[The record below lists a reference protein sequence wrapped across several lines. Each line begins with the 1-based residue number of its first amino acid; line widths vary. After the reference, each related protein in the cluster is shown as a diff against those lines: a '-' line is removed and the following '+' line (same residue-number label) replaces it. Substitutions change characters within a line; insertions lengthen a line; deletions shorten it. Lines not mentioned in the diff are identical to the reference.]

1 MNRLIAL
8 DIETYDP
15 NLHELGD
22 GSIRKDGRILC
33 CGAHG
38 DGISKVFDFDNPNDI
53 QELRDILKDP
63 GIDKIYHNGIG
74 YDLPWLYCGYDM
86 VIKGVQHDTMTRAA
100 LIDEYQSL
108 GLDDCCR
115 KLGLRG
121 KNKDETIEAWYEKWQ
136 AQMKLV
142 AKSFKKY
149 GISDNNEVIVAKE
162 NNDFETWKLSPAEVE
177 ALITQSYKKDV
188 WANALV
194 IWADPVGREMM
205 KKYNLQDCVATFN
218 LFKAQE
224 KLIEPLHNVYEME
237 CKLVPILLDMK
248 KRGIRVDEKRMA
260 ELAAKVQEKA
270 DEQER
275 KLIDMYGVTG
285 EMIASGKKLGAR
297 LNEMGIH
304 SPIKTATGAESW
316 AEGALVRIHHPVIP
330 MIQEYKNYDSIL
342 NKYLRGSLSRTVIN
356 GRIHCTFLPMLRD
369 KESGMGGGG
378 TVTGRFSCL
387 ATGTMI
393 FTTEEG
399 YIPIETVQ
407 SGMHTIT
414 HTGKI
419 AKIKQL
425 LCNGIRPVYL
435 YDNIIC
441 TKDHK
446 IWDGNQ
452 FKEAQYVNFKSI
464 PQERGTLQDDLR
476 RLLIR
481 EQAKHR
487 GFGSQVQDYCTQY
500 TRSLENVSDSR
511 ATTFTAWFKSEQ
523 SNEYRIKCYAWQM
536 WRAASQLQG
545 CHIRWPRQS
554 DDKAQWPLYTVL
566 QESYGRCDWDRPGR
580 SSISSRST
588 SCRWEQTEQ
597 RLGQSDTM
605 HKQSSWQNAQ
615 EASGETEGLSMGNV
629 LVWDLEIDHEDHSFL
644 ANGYFVHNCKAP
656 NLQQIPARN
665 KGHGQDFSQDMRSLF
680 LPEEGKMIAA
690 LDYSQIEAVLL
701 GHYAQGQQ
709 AVWFR
714 EQLKAGADLH
724 NIVMGMT
731 GITYRPVVKTFN
743 YGCIYGMGWKTAME
757 KNYTLFEK
765 LAAEEGLDIETFTK
779 DIYYNYHKKFPVI
792 KDTMEWCQNIAK
804 AQGYIDTMGGR
815 RQHKPKPAYDPA
827 TGKINDFIYKM
838 LNKLIQGTAADI
850 LKTALI
856 NAYEAGIYD
865 VLDLHL
871 LVHDEQVVSVPFTK
885 EGCEATVELQQTMA
899 NVYKD
904 QLLVPIKAEC
914 ELGPNWGYWSSRIY
928 KDMQNGIFNPA
939 EFNADYRETH

>member
-63 GIDKIYHNGIG
+63 SIDKIYHNGIG

-136 AQMKLV
+136 TQMKLA

-149 GISDNNEVIVAKE
+149 GISDNNEVIIAKE
-162 NNDFETWKLSPAEVE
+162 NNDFETWKLSPTEVE

-205 KKYNLQDCVATFN
+205 KKYNLQDCIATFN

-285 EMIASGKKLGAR
+285 EMISSGKKLGAR
-297 LNEMGIH
+297 LNEIGIH

-316 AEGALVRIHHPVIP
+316 AEGALERIHHPVIP
-330 MIQEYKNYDSIL
+330 MIQEYKNYSSIL

-378 TVTGRFSCL
+378 TVTGRFS
-387 ATGTMI
+387 
-393 FTTEEG
+393 
-399 YIPIETVQ
+399 
-407 SGMHTIT
+407 
-414 HTGKI
+414 
-419 AKIKQL
+419 
-425 LCNGIRPVYL
+425 
-435 YDNIIC
+435 
-441 TKDHK
+441 
-446 IWDGNQ
+446 
-452 FKEAQYVNFKSI
+452 
-464 PQERGTLQDDLR
+464 
-476 RLLIR
+476 
-481 EQAKHR
+481 
-487 GFGSQVQDYCTQY
+487 
-500 TRSLENVSDSR
+500 
-511 ATTFTAWFKSEQ
+511 
-523 SNEYRIKCYAWQM
+523 
-536 WRAASQLQG
+536 
-545 CHIRWPRQS
+545 
-554 DDKAQWPLYTVL
+554 
-566 QESYGRCDWDRPGR
+566 
-580 SSISSRST
+580 
-588 SCRWEQTEQ
+588 
-597 RLGQSDTM
+597 
-605 HKQSSWQNAQ
+605 
-615 EASGETEGLSMGNV
+615 
-629 LVWDLEIDHEDHSFL
+629 
-644 ANGYFVHNCKAP
+644 CKAP

-709 AVWFR
+709 AAWFR

-724 NIVMGMT
+724 NIAMGMT

-779 DIYYNYHKKFPVI
+779 NVYYNYHKKFPVI

-856 NAYEAGIYD
+856 NAYEAGIYN

-871 LVHDEQVVSVPFTK
+871 LVHDEQVVSTPFTK
-885 EGCEATVELQQTMA
+885 EGCEATVELQQIMA
-899 NVYKD
+899 SVYKD

-928 KDMQNGIFNPA
+928 KDMQNGIFNQA

>member
-38 DGISKVFDFDNPNDI
+38 DGISKVFDFDNPNDV

-63 GIDKIYHNGIG
+63 NIDKIYHNGIG

-108 GLDDCCR
+108 GLDDCCK

-136 AQMKLV
+136 AQMKLA

-149 GISDNNEVIVAKE
+149 GISDNNEVIIAKE
-162 NNDFETWKLSPAEVE
+162 NNDFETWKLSPTEVE
-177 ALITQSYKKDV
+177 ALVTDSYKKDV

-194 IWADPVGREMM
+194 VWADPVGRKMM
-205 KKYNLQDCVATFN
+205 KKYNHQDCIATFN

-224 KLIEPLHNVYEME
+224 KLIEPLRNVYEME

-285 EMIASGKKLGAR
+285 EMISSGKKLGAR

-304 SPIKTATGAESW
+304 SPIRTATGAESW

-378 TVTGRFSCL
+378 TVTGRFSC
-387 ATGTMI
+387 
-393 FTTEEG
+393 
-399 YIPIETVQ
+399 
-407 SGMHTIT
+407 
-414 HTGKI
+414 
-419 AKIKQL
+419 
-425 LCNGIRPVYL
+425 
-435 YDNIIC
+435 
-441 TKDHK
+441 
-446 IWDGNQ
+446 
-452 FKEAQYVNFKSI
+452 
-464 PQERGTLQDDLR
+464 
-476 RLLIR
+476 
-481 EQAKHR
+481 
-487 GFGSQVQDYCTQY
+487 
-500 TRSLENVSDSR
+500 
-511 ATTFTAWFKSEQ
+511 
-523 SNEYRIKCYAWQM
+523 
-536 WRAASQLQG
+536 
-545 CHIRWPRQS
+545 
-554 DDKAQWPLYTVL
+554 
-566 QESYGRCDWDRPGR
+566 
-580 SSISSRST
+580 
-588 SCRWEQTEQ
+588 
-597 RLGQSDTM
+597 
-605 HKQSSWQNAQ
+605 
-615 EASGETEGLSMGNV
+615 
-629 LVWDLEIDHEDHSFL
+629 
-644 ANGYFVHNCKAP
+644 KAP

-709 AVWFR
+709 ATWFR

-871 LVHDEQVVSVPFTK
+871 LVHDEQVVSTPFTK

-899 NVYKD
+899 NVYKE

-928 KDMQNGIFNPA
+928 KDMQNGIFNQA

>member
-63 GIDKIYHNGIG
+63 SIDKIYHNGIG

-136 AQMKLV
+136 AQMKLA
-142 AKSFKKY
+142 AKGFKKY
-149 GISDNNEVIVAKE
+149 GISDNNEVIIAKE

-177 ALITQSYKKDV
+177 ALIAQSYKKDV

-205 KKYNLQDCVATFN
+205 KKYNLQDCIATFN

-285 EMIASGKKLGAR
+285 EMISSGKKLGAR

-304 SPIKTATGAESW
+304 SPIRTATGTESW

-342 NKYLRGSLSRTVIN
+342 NKYLRGSLSRTIIN

-369 KESGMGGGG
+369 KESGIGGGG
-378 TVTGRFSCL
+378 TVTGRFS
-387 ATGTMI
+387 
-393 FTTEEG
+393 
-399 YIPIETVQ
+399 
-407 SGMHTIT
+407 
-414 HTGKI
+414 
-419 AKIKQL
+419 
-425 LCNGIRPVYL
+425 
-435 YDNIIC
+435 
-441 TKDHK
+441 
-446 IWDGNQ
+446 
-452 FKEAQYVNFKSI
+452 
-464 PQERGTLQDDLR
+464 
-476 RLLIR
+476 
-481 EQAKHR
+481 
-487 GFGSQVQDYCTQY
+487 
-500 TRSLENVSDSR
+500 
-511 ATTFTAWFKSEQ
+511 
-523 SNEYRIKCYAWQM
+523 
-536 WRAASQLQG
+536 
-545 CHIRWPRQS
+545 
-554 DDKAQWPLYTVL
+554 
-566 QESYGRCDWDRPGR
+566 
-580 SSISSRST
+580 
-588 SCRWEQTEQ
+588 
-597 RLGQSDTM
+597 
-605 HKQSSWQNAQ
+605 
-615 EASGETEGLSMGNV
+615 
-629 LVWDLEIDHEDHSFL
+629 
-644 ANGYFVHNCKAP
+644 CKAP

-709 AVWFR
+709 ATWFR

-904 QLLVPIKAEC
+904 RLLVPIKAEC

-928 KDMQNGIFNPA
+928 KDMQNGIFNQA

>member
-63 GIDKIYHNGIG
+63 SIDKIYHNGIG

-149 GISDNNEVIVAKE
+149 GVSDNNEVIVPIKDE
-162 NNDFETWKLSPAEVE
+162 ETKKVVDFQTWKLSATEVE
-177 ALITQSYKKDV
+177 ALVTDSYKKDV

-285 EMIASGKKLGAR
+285 EMISSGKKLGAR

-342 NKYLRGSLSRTVIN
+342 NKYLRGSLSRTIIN

-378 TVTGRFSCL
+378 TVTGRFS
-387 ATGTMI
+387 
-393 FTTEEG
+393 
-399 YIPIETVQ
+399 
-407 SGMHTIT
+407 
-414 HTGKI
+414 
-419 AKIKQL
+419 
-425 LCNGIRPVYL
+425 
-435 YDNIIC
+435 
-441 TKDHK
+441 
-446 IWDGNQ
+446 
-452 FKEAQYVNFKSI
+452 
-464 PQERGTLQDDLR
+464 
-476 RLLIR
+476 
-481 EQAKHR
+481 
-487 GFGSQVQDYCTQY
+487 
-500 TRSLENVSDSR
+500 
-511 ATTFTAWFKSEQ
+511 
-523 SNEYRIKCYAWQM
+523 
-536 WRAASQLQG
+536 
-545 CHIRWPRQS
+545 
-554 DDKAQWPLYTVL
+554 
-566 QESYGRCDWDRPGR
+566 
-580 SSISSRST
+580 
-588 SCRWEQTEQ
+588 
-597 RLGQSDTM
+597 
-605 HKQSSWQNAQ
+605 
-615 EASGETEGLSMGNV
+615 
-629 LVWDLEIDHEDHSFL
+629 
-644 ANGYFVHNCKAP
+644 CKAP

-709 AVWFR
+709 ATWFR

-779 DIYYNYHKKFPVI
+779 GVYYNYHKKFPVI

-815 RQHKPKPAYDPA
+815 RQHRPKPAYDPA

-871 LVHDEQVVSVPFTK
+871 LVHDEQVVSTPFTK

-899 NVYKD
+899 SVYKD
-904 QLLVPIKAEC
+904 QLLVPIRAEC

-928 KDMQNGIFNPA
+928 KDMQNGIFNQA

>member
-1 MNRLIAL
+1 MSRLIAL

-63 GIDKIYHNGIG
+63 SIDKIYHNGIG

-86 VIKGVQHDTMTRAA
+86 IIKGVQHDTMTRAA

-136 AQMKLV
+136 AQMKLA
-142 AKSFKKY
+142 AKGFKKY
-149 GISDNNEVIVAKE
+149 GISDNNEVIIAKE
-162 NNDFETWKLSPAEVE
+162 NNDFETWKLSPTEVE

-205 KKYNLQDCVATFN
+205 KKYNLQDCIATFN

-275 KLIDMYGVTG
+275 KLIDMFGVTG
-285 EMIASGKKLGAR
+285 EMISSGKKLGAR

-378 TVTGRFSCL
+378 TVTGRFSC
-387 ATGTMI
+387 
-393 FTTEEG
+393 
-399 YIPIETVQ
+399 
-407 SGMHTIT
+407 
-414 HTGKI
+414 
-419 AKIKQL
+419 
-425 LCNGIRPVYL
+425 
-435 YDNIIC
+435 
-441 TKDHK
+441 
-446 IWDGNQ
+446 
-452 FKEAQYVNFKSI
+452 
-464 PQERGTLQDDLR
+464 
-476 RLLIR
+476 
-481 EQAKHR
+481 
-487 GFGSQVQDYCTQY
+487 
-500 TRSLENVSDSR
+500 
-511 ATTFTAWFKSEQ
+511 
-523 SNEYRIKCYAWQM
+523 
-536 WRAASQLQG
+536 
-545 CHIRWPRQS
+545 
-554 DDKAQWPLYTVL
+554 
-566 QESYGRCDWDRPGR
+566 
-580 SSISSRST
+580 
-588 SCRWEQTEQ
+588 
-597 RLGQSDTM
+597 
-605 HKQSSWQNAQ
+605 
-615 EASGETEGLSMGNV
+615 
-629 LVWDLEIDHEDHSFL
+629 
-644 ANGYFVHNCKAP
+644 KAP

-709 AVWFR
+709 ATWFR

-779 DIYYNYHKKFPVI
+779 GVYYNYHKKFPVI

-871 LVHDEQVVSVPFTK
+871 LVHDEQVVSTPFTK

-899 NVYKD
+899 SVYKE

>member
-63 GIDKIYHNGIG
+63 SIDKIYHNGIG

-136 AQMKLV
+136 AQMKLA
-142 AKSFKKY
+142 AKGFKKY
-149 GISDNNEVIVAKE
+149 GISDNNEVIIAKE
-162 NNDFETWKLSPAEVE
+162 NNDFETWKLSPTEVE

-205 KKYNLQDCVATFN
+205 KKYNLQDCIATFN

-275 KLIDMYGVTG
+275 KLIDMFGVTG
-285 EMIASGKKLGAR
+285 EMISSGKKLGAR

-304 SPIKTATGAESW
+304 SPIRTATGAESW

-378 TVTGRFSCL
+378 TVTGRFSC
-387 ATGTMI
+387 
-393 FTTEEG
+393 
-399 YIPIETVQ
+399 
-407 SGMHTIT
+407 
-414 HTGKI
+414 
-419 AKIKQL
+419 
-425 LCNGIRPVYL
+425 
-435 YDNIIC
+435 
-441 TKDHK
+441 
-446 IWDGNQ
+446 
-452 FKEAQYVNFKSI
+452 
-464 PQERGTLQDDLR
+464 
-476 RLLIR
+476 
-481 EQAKHR
+481 
-487 GFGSQVQDYCTQY
+487 
-500 TRSLENVSDSR
+500 
-511 ATTFTAWFKSEQ
+511 
-523 SNEYRIKCYAWQM
+523 
-536 WRAASQLQG
+536 
-545 CHIRWPRQS
+545 
-554 DDKAQWPLYTVL
+554 
-566 QESYGRCDWDRPGR
+566 
-580 SSISSRST
+580 
-588 SCRWEQTEQ
+588 
-597 RLGQSDTM
+597 
-605 HKQSSWQNAQ
+605 
-615 EASGETEGLSMGNV
+615 
-629 LVWDLEIDHEDHSFL
+629 
-644 ANGYFVHNCKAP
+644 KAP

-709 AVWFR
+709 ATWFR

-871 LVHDEQVVSVPFTK
+871 LVHDEQVVSTPFTK
-885 EGCEATVELQQTMA
+885 EGCEATVELQQIMA
-899 NVYKD
+899 SVYKE

>member
-33 CGAHG
+33 CGAYG

-63 GIDKIYHNGIG
+63 SIDKIYHNGIG

-136 AQMKLV
+136 AQMKL
-142 AKSFKKY
+142 ATKGFKKY
-149 GISDNNEVIVAKE
+149 GISDNNEVIIAKE
-162 NNDFETWKLSPAEVE
+162 NNDFETWKLSPTEVE

-205 KKYNLQDCVATFN
+205 KKYNLQDCIAAFN

-275 KLIDMYGVTG
+275 KLIDMFGITG
-285 EMIASGKKLGAR
+285 EMISSGKKLGAR

-369 KESGMGGGG
+369 KGSGMGGGG
-378 TVTGRFSCL
+378 TVTGRFS
-387 ATGTMI
+387 
-393 FTTEEG
+393 
-399 YIPIETVQ
+399 
-407 SGMHTIT
+407 
-414 HTGKI
+414 
-419 AKIKQL
+419 
-425 LCNGIRPVYL
+425 
-435 YDNIIC
+435 
-441 TKDHK
+441 
-446 IWDGNQ
+446 
-452 FKEAQYVNFKSI
+452 
-464 PQERGTLQDDLR
+464 
-476 RLLIR
+476 
-481 EQAKHR
+481 
-487 GFGSQVQDYCTQY
+487 
-500 TRSLENVSDSR
+500 
-511 ATTFTAWFKSEQ
+511 
-523 SNEYRIKCYAWQM
+523 
-536 WRAASQLQG
+536 
-545 CHIRWPRQS
+545 
-554 DDKAQWPLYTVL
+554 
-566 QESYGRCDWDRPGR
+566 
-580 SSISSRST
+580 
-588 SCRWEQTEQ
+588 
-597 RLGQSDTM
+597 
-605 HKQSSWQNAQ
+605 
-615 EASGETEGLSMGNV
+615 
-629 LVWDLEIDHEDHSFL
+629 
-644 ANGYFVHNCKAP
+644 CKAP

-709 AVWFR
+709 ATWFR

-765 LAAEEGLDIETFTK
+765 LSAEEGLDIETFTK

-871 LVHDEQVVSVPFTK
+871 LVHDEQVVSTPFTK
-885 EGCEATVELQQTMA
+885 EGCEATVELQQIMSS
-899 NVYKD
+899 VYKD

-928 KDMQNGIFNPA
+928 KDMQNGIFNQA

>member
-63 GIDKIYHNGIG
+63 SIDKIYHNGIG

-86 VIKGVQHDTMTRAA
+86 IIKGVQHDTMTRAA

-136 AQMKLV
+136 TQMKLA

-149 GISDNNEVIVAKE
+149 GISDNNEVIIAKE
-162 NNDFETWKLSPAEVE
+162 NNDFETWKLSPTEVE

-205 KKYNLQDCVATFN
+205 KKYNLQDCIATFN

-248 KRGIRVDEKRMA
+248 KRGIRVDEKRMT

-285 EMIASGKKLGAR
+285 EMISSGKKLGAR
-297 LNEMGIH
+297 LNEIGIH

-316 AEGALVRIHHPVIP
+316 AEGALERIHHPVIP
-330 MIQEYKNYDSIL
+330 MIQEYKNYSSIL

-378 TVTGRFSCL
+378 TVTGRFS
-387 ATGTMI
+387 
-393 FTTEEG
+393 
-399 YIPIETVQ
+399 
-407 SGMHTIT
+407 
-414 HTGKI
+414 
-419 AKIKQL
+419 
-425 LCNGIRPVYL
+425 
-435 YDNIIC
+435 
-441 TKDHK
+441 
-446 IWDGNQ
+446 
-452 FKEAQYVNFKSI
+452 
-464 PQERGTLQDDLR
+464 
-476 RLLIR
+476 
-481 EQAKHR
+481 
-487 GFGSQVQDYCTQY
+487 
-500 TRSLENVSDSR
+500 
-511 ATTFTAWFKSEQ
+511 
-523 SNEYRIKCYAWQM
+523 
-536 WRAASQLQG
+536 
-545 CHIRWPRQS
+545 
-554 DDKAQWPLYTVL
+554 
-566 QESYGRCDWDRPGR
+566 
-580 SSISSRST
+580 
-588 SCRWEQTEQ
+588 
-597 RLGQSDTM
+597 
-605 HKQSSWQNAQ
+605 
-615 EASGETEGLSMGNV
+615 
-629 LVWDLEIDHEDHSFL
+629 
-644 ANGYFVHNCKAP
+644 CKAP

-709 AVWFR
+709 AAWFR

-724 NIVMGMT
+724 NIAMGMT

-779 DIYYNYHKKFPVI
+779 NVYYNYHKKFPVI

-871 LVHDEQVVSVPFTK
+871 LVHDEQVVSTPFTK
-885 EGCEATVELQQTMA
+885 EGCEATVELQQIMA
-899 NVYKD
+899 SVYKD

-928 KDMQNGIFNPA
+928 KDMQNGIFNQA

>member
-1 MNRLIAL
+1 MLEIGGNMNRLIAL

-15 NLHELGD
+15 NLYELGD

-63 GIDKIYHNGIG
+63 SIDKIYHNGIG

-86 VIKGVQHDTMTRAA
+86 IIKGVQHDTMTRAA

-108 GLDDCCR
+108 GLDDCCK
-115 KLGLRG
+115 KLGLKG

-136 AQMKLV
+136 AQMELA

-149 GISDNNEVIVAKE
+149 GISDNNEVIIAKE
-162 NNDFETWKLSPAEVE
+162 NNDFETWKLSPTEVE

-194 IWADPVGREMM
+194 IWADPVGRETM
-205 KKYNLQDCVATFN
+205 KKYNLQDCIATFN

-248 KRGIRVDEKRMA
+248 KRGIRVDEKRMT

-285 EMIASGKKLGAR
+285 EMISSGKKLGAH

-304 SPIKTATGAESW
+304 SPIRTATGAESW

-369 KESGMGGGG
+369 KKSGMGGGG
-378 TVTGRFSCL
+378 TVTGRFS
-387 ATGTMI
+387 
-393 FTTEEG
+393 
-399 YIPIETVQ
+399 
-407 SGMHTIT
+407 
-414 HTGKI
+414 
-419 AKIKQL
+419 
-425 LCNGIRPVYL
+425 
-435 YDNIIC
+435 
-441 TKDHK
+441 
-446 IWDGNQ
+446 
-452 FKEAQYVNFKSI
+452 
-464 PQERGTLQDDLR
+464 
-476 RLLIR
+476 
-481 EQAKHR
+481 
-487 GFGSQVQDYCTQY
+487 
-500 TRSLENVSDSR
+500 
-511 ATTFTAWFKSEQ
+511 
-523 SNEYRIKCYAWQM
+523 
-536 WRAASQLQG
+536 
-545 CHIRWPRQS
+545 
-554 DDKAQWPLYTVL
+554 
-566 QESYGRCDWDRPGR
+566 
-580 SSISSRST
+580 
-588 SCRWEQTEQ
+588 
-597 RLGQSDTM
+597 
-605 HKQSSWQNAQ
+605 
-615 EASGETEGLSMGNV
+615 
-629 LVWDLEIDHEDHSFL
+629 
-644 ANGYFVHNCKAP
+644 CKAP

-709 AVWFR
+709 AAWFR

-724 NIVMGMT
+724 NIVMRMT

-779 DIYYNYHKKFPVI
+779 NVYYNYHKKFPVI
-792 KDTMEWCQNIAK
+792 KDTMKWCQNIAK

-850 LKTALI
+850 LKTALV

-871 LVHDEQVVSVPFTK
+871 LVHDEQVVSTPFTK
-885 EGCEATVELQQTMA
+885 EGCEATVELQQIMA
-899 NVYKD
+899 SVYKD

-928 KDMQNGIFNPA
+928 KDMQNGIFNQA

>member
-86 VIKGVQHDTMTRAA
+86 IIKGVQHDTMTRAA
-100 LIDEYQSL
+100 LIDEYQPL

-136 AQMKLV
+136 AQMKLA

-149 GISDNNEVIVAKE
+149 GISDNNEVIIAKE
-162 NNDFETWKLSPAEVE
+162 NNDFETWKLSPTEVE

-275 KLIDMYGVTG
+275 KLIDMFGVTG
-285 EMIASGKKLGAR
+285 EMISSGKKLGAR

-342 NKYLRGSLSRTVIN
+342 NKYLRGSLSRTIIN

-369 KESGMGGGG
+369 KESGIGGGG
-378 TVTGRFSCL
+378 TVTGRFS
-387 ATGTMI
+387 
-393 FTTEEG
+393 
-399 YIPIETVQ
+399 
-407 SGMHTIT
+407 
-414 HTGKI
+414 
-419 AKIKQL
+419 
-425 LCNGIRPVYL
+425 
-435 YDNIIC
+435 
-441 TKDHK
+441 
-446 IWDGNQ
+446 
-452 FKEAQYVNFKSI
+452 
-464 PQERGTLQDDLR
+464 
-476 RLLIR
+476 
-481 EQAKHR
+481 
-487 GFGSQVQDYCTQY
+487 
-500 TRSLENVSDSR
+500 
-511 ATTFTAWFKSEQ
+511 
-523 SNEYRIKCYAWQM
+523 
-536 WRAASQLQG
+536 
-545 CHIRWPRQS
+545 
-554 DDKAQWPLYTVL
+554 
-566 QESYGRCDWDRPGR
+566 
-580 SSISSRST
+580 
-588 SCRWEQTEQ
+588 
-597 RLGQSDTM
+597 
-605 HKQSSWQNAQ
+605 
-615 EASGETEGLSMGNV
+615 
-629 LVWDLEIDHEDHSFL
+629 
-644 ANGYFVHNCKAP
+644 CKAP

-709 AVWFR
+709 ATWFR

-871 LVHDEQVVSVPFTK
+871 LVHDEQVASTPFTK

-899 NVYKD
+899 SVYKE

>member
-63 GIDKIYHNGIG
+63 SIDKIYHNGIG

-136 AQMKLV
+136 AQMKLA

-149 GISDNNEVIVAKE
+149 GISDNNEVIIAKE
-162 NNDFETWKLSPAEVE
+162 NNDFETWKLSPTEVE

-205 KKYNLQDCVATFN
+205 KKYNLQDCIATFN

-285 EMIASGKKLGAR
+285 EMISSGKKLGAR
-297 LNEMGIH
+297 LNEIGIH

-316 AEGALVRIHHPVIP
+316 AEGALERIHHPVIP
-330 MIQEYKNYDSIL
+330 MIQEYKNYSSIL

-378 TVTGRFSCL
+378 TVTGRFS
-387 ATGTMI
+387 
-393 FTTEEG
+393 
-399 YIPIETVQ
+399 
-407 SGMHTIT
+407 
-414 HTGKI
+414 
-419 AKIKQL
+419 
-425 LCNGIRPVYL
+425 
-435 YDNIIC
+435 
-441 TKDHK
+441 
-446 IWDGNQ
+446 
-452 FKEAQYVNFKSI
+452 
-464 PQERGTLQDDLR
+464 
-476 RLLIR
+476 
-481 EQAKHR
+481 
-487 GFGSQVQDYCTQY
+487 
-500 TRSLENVSDSR
+500 
-511 ATTFTAWFKSEQ
+511 
-523 SNEYRIKCYAWQM
+523 
-536 WRAASQLQG
+536 
-545 CHIRWPRQS
+545 
-554 DDKAQWPLYTVL
+554 
-566 QESYGRCDWDRPGR
+566 
-580 SSISSRST
+580 
-588 SCRWEQTEQ
+588 
-597 RLGQSDTM
+597 
-605 HKQSSWQNAQ
+605 
-615 EASGETEGLSMGNV
+615 
-629 LVWDLEIDHEDHSFL
+629 
-644 ANGYFVHNCKAP
+644 CKAP

-709 AVWFR
+709 AAWFR

-724 NIVMGMT
+724 NIAMGMT

-779 DIYYNYHKKFPVI
+779 NVYYSYHKKFPVI

-871 LVHDEQVVSVPFTK
+871 LVHDEQVVSTPFTK
-885 EGCEATVELQQTMA
+885 EGCEATVELQQIMA
-899 NVYKD
+899 SVYKD

-928 KDMQNGIFNPA
+928 KDMQNGIFNQA

>member
-1 MNRLIAL
+1 MLEIGDNMNRLIAL

-63 GIDKIYHNGIG
+63 SIDKIYHNGIG

-86 VIKGVQHDTMTRAA
+86 IIKGVQHDTMTRAA

-136 AQMKLV
+136 AQMKLA

-149 GISDNNEVIVAKE
+149 GISDNNEVIIAKE
-162 NNDFETWKLSPAEVE
+162 NNDFETWKLSPTEVE

-205 KKYNLQDCVATFN
+205 KKYNLQDCIATFN

-248 KRGIRVDEKRMA
+248 KRGIRVDEKRMT

-285 EMIASGKKLGAR
+285 EMISSGKKLGAR
-297 LNEMGIH
+297 LNEIGIH
-304 SPIKTATGAESW
+304 SPIRTATGAESW
-316 AEGALVRIHHPVIP
+316 AEGALERIHHPVIP
-330 MIQEYKNYDSIL
+330 MIQEYKNYNSIL

-378 TVTGRFSCL
+378 TVTGRFS
-387 ATGTMI
+387 
-393 FTTEEG
+393 
-399 YIPIETVQ
+399 
-407 SGMHTIT
+407 
-414 HTGKI
+414 
-419 AKIKQL
+419 
-425 LCNGIRPVYL
+425 
-435 YDNIIC
+435 
-441 TKDHK
+441 
-446 IWDGNQ
+446 
-452 FKEAQYVNFKSI
+452 
-464 PQERGTLQDDLR
+464 
-476 RLLIR
+476 
-481 EQAKHR
+481 
-487 GFGSQVQDYCTQY
+487 
-500 TRSLENVSDSR
+500 
-511 ATTFTAWFKSEQ
+511 
-523 SNEYRIKCYAWQM
+523 
-536 WRAASQLQG
+536 
-545 CHIRWPRQS
+545 
-554 DDKAQWPLYTVL
+554 
-566 QESYGRCDWDRPGR
+566 
-580 SSISSRST
+580 
-588 SCRWEQTEQ
+588 
-597 RLGQSDTM
+597 
-605 HKQSSWQNAQ
+605 
-615 EASGETEGLSMGNV
+615 
-629 LVWDLEIDHEDHSFL
+629 
-644 ANGYFVHNCKAP
+644 CKAP

-709 AVWFR
+709 AAWFR

-757 KNYTLFEK
+757 KNYTLFEQ

-779 DIYYNYHKKFPVI
+779 NVYYNYHKKFPVI

-865 VLDLHL
+865 ILDLHL
-871 LVHDEQVVSVPFTK
+871 LVHDEQVVSTPFTK
-885 EGCEATVELQQTMA
+885 EGCEATVELQQIMA

-928 KDMQNGIFNPA
+928 KDMQNGIFNQA

>member
-1 MNRLIAL
+1 MSRLIAL

-63 GIDKIYHNGIG
+63 SIDKIYHNGIG

-86 VIKGVQHDTMTRAA
+86 IIKGVQHDTMTRAA

-136 AQMKLV
+136 TQMKLA
-142 AKSFKKY
+142 AKGFKKY
-149 GISDNNEVIVAKE
+149 GISDNNEVIIAKE
-162 NNDFETWKLSPAEVE
+162 NNDFETWKLSPTEVE

-205 KKYNLQDCVATFN
+205 KKYNLQDCIATFN

-275 KLIDMYGVTG
+275 KLIDMFGVTG
-285 EMIASGKKLGAR
+285 EMISSGKKLGAR

-378 TVTGRFSCL
+378 TVTGRFSC
-387 ATGTMI
+387 
-393 FTTEEG
+393 
-399 YIPIETVQ
+399 
-407 SGMHTIT
+407 
-414 HTGKI
+414 
-419 AKIKQL
+419 
-425 LCNGIRPVYL
+425 
-435 YDNIIC
+435 
-441 TKDHK
+441 
-446 IWDGNQ
+446 
-452 FKEAQYVNFKSI
+452 
-464 PQERGTLQDDLR
+464 
-476 RLLIR
+476 
-481 EQAKHR
+481 
-487 GFGSQVQDYCTQY
+487 
-500 TRSLENVSDSR
+500 
-511 ATTFTAWFKSEQ
+511 
-523 SNEYRIKCYAWQM
+523 
-536 WRAASQLQG
+536 
-545 CHIRWPRQS
+545 
-554 DDKAQWPLYTVL
+554 
-566 QESYGRCDWDRPGR
+566 
-580 SSISSRST
+580 
-588 SCRWEQTEQ
+588 
-597 RLGQSDTM
+597 
-605 HKQSSWQNAQ
+605 
-615 EASGETEGLSMGNV
+615 
-629 LVWDLEIDHEDHSFL
+629 
-644 ANGYFVHNCKAP
+644 KAP

-709 AVWFR
+709 ATWFR

-779 DIYYNYHKKFPVI
+779 GVYYNYHKKFPVI

-871 LVHDEQVVSVPFTK
+871 LVHDEQVVSTPFTK

-899 NVYKD
+899 SVYKE

>member
-63 GIDKIYHNGIG
+63 SIDKVYHNGIG

-86 VIKGVQHDTMTRAA
+86 IIKGVQHDTMTRAA

-136 AQMKLV
+136 TQMKLA

-149 GISDNNEVIVAKE
+149 GISDNNEVIIAKE
-162 NNDFETWKLSPAEVE
+162 NNDFETWKLSPTEVE

-205 KKYNLQDCVATFN
+205 KKYNLQDCIATFN

-285 EMIASGKKLGAR
+285 EMISSGKKLGAR
-297 LNEMGIH
+297 LNEIGIH

-316 AEGALVRIHHPVIP
+316 AEGALERIHHPVIP
-330 MIQEYKNYDSIL
+330 MIQEYKNYSSIL

-378 TVTGRFSCL
+378 TVTGRFS
-387 ATGTMI
+387 
-393 FTTEEG
+393 
-399 YIPIETVQ
+399 
-407 SGMHTIT
+407 
-414 HTGKI
+414 
-419 AKIKQL
+419 
-425 LCNGIRPVYL
+425 
-435 YDNIIC
+435 
-441 TKDHK
+441 
-446 IWDGNQ
+446 
-452 FKEAQYVNFKSI
+452 
-464 PQERGTLQDDLR
+464 
-476 RLLIR
+476 
-481 EQAKHR
+481 
-487 GFGSQVQDYCTQY
+487 
-500 TRSLENVSDSR
+500 
-511 ATTFTAWFKSEQ
+511 
-523 SNEYRIKCYAWQM
+523 
-536 WRAASQLQG
+536 
-545 CHIRWPRQS
+545 
-554 DDKAQWPLYTVL
+554 
-566 QESYGRCDWDRPGR
+566 
-580 SSISSRST
+580 
-588 SCRWEQTEQ
+588 
-597 RLGQSDTM
+597 
-605 HKQSSWQNAQ
+605 
-615 EASGETEGLSMGNV
+615 
-629 LVWDLEIDHEDHSFL
+629 
-644 ANGYFVHNCKAP
+644 CKAP

-709 AVWFR
+709 AAWFR

-724 NIVMGMT
+724 NIAMGMT

-779 DIYYNYHKKFPVI
+779 NVYYNYHKKFPVI

-871 LVHDEQVVSVPFTK
+871 LVHDEQVVSTPFTK
-885 EGCEATVELQQTMA
+885 EGCEATVELQQIMA
-899 NVYKD
+899 SVYKD

-914 ELGPNWGYWSSRIY
+914 ELGINWGYWSSRIY
-928 KDMQNGIFNPA
+928 KDMLNGIF
-939 EFNADYRETH
+939 Y

>member
-63 GIDKIYHNGIG
+63 SIDKIYHNGIG

-136 AQMKLV
+136 AQMKLA

-149 GISDNNEVIVAKE
+149 GISDNNEVIIAKE
-162 NNDFETWKLSPAEVE
+162 NNDFETWKLSPTEVE

-285 EMIASGKKLGAR
+285 EMISSGKKLGAR

-304 SPIKTATGAESW
+304 SPIRTATGAESW

-378 TVTGRFSCL
+378 TVTGRFSC
-387 ATGTMI
+387 
-393 FTTEEG
+393 
-399 YIPIETVQ
+399 
-407 SGMHTIT
+407 
-414 HTGKI
+414 
-419 AKIKQL
+419 
-425 LCNGIRPVYL
+425 
-435 YDNIIC
+435 
-441 TKDHK
+441 
-446 IWDGNQ
+446 
-452 FKEAQYVNFKSI
+452 
-464 PQERGTLQDDLR
+464 
-476 RLLIR
+476 
-481 EQAKHR
+481 
-487 GFGSQVQDYCTQY
+487 
-500 TRSLENVSDSR
+500 
-511 ATTFTAWFKSEQ
+511 
-523 SNEYRIKCYAWQM
+523 
-536 WRAASQLQG
+536 
-545 CHIRWPRQS
+545 
-554 DDKAQWPLYTVL
+554 
-566 QESYGRCDWDRPGR
+566 
-580 SSISSRST
+580 
-588 SCRWEQTEQ
+588 
-597 RLGQSDTM
+597 
-605 HKQSSWQNAQ
+605 
-615 EASGETEGLSMGNV
+615 
-629 LVWDLEIDHEDHSFL
+629 
-644 ANGYFVHNCKAP
+644 KAP

-709 AVWFR
+709 AAWFR

-904 QLLVPIKAEC
+904 KLLVPIKAEC

-928 KDMQNGIFNPA
+928 KDMQNGIFNQA

>member
-63 GIDKIYHNGIG
+63 SIDKIYHNGIG

-86 VIKGVQHDTMTRAA
+86 IIKGVQHDTMTRAA

-136 AQMKLV
+136 AQMKLA

-149 GISDNNEVIVAKE
+149 GISDNNEVIIAKE
-162 NNDFETWKLSPAEVE
+162 NNDFETWKLSPTEVE

-205 KKYNLQDCVATFN
+205 KKYNLQDCIATFN

-260 ELAAKVQEKA
+260 ELATKVQEKA

-285 EMIASGKKLGAR
+285 EMISSGKKLGAR
-297 LNEMGIH
+297 LNEIGIH

-316 AEGALVRIHHPVIP
+316 AEGALERIHHPVIP
-330 MIQEYKNYDSIL
+330 MIQEYKNYNSIL

-378 TVTGRFSCL
+378 TVTGRFS
-387 ATGTMI
+387 
-393 FTTEEG
+393 
-399 YIPIETVQ
+399 
-407 SGMHTIT
+407 
-414 HTGKI
+414 
-419 AKIKQL
+419 
-425 LCNGIRPVYL
+425 
-435 YDNIIC
+435 
-441 TKDHK
+441 
-446 IWDGNQ
+446 
-452 FKEAQYVNFKSI
+452 
-464 PQERGTLQDDLR
+464 
-476 RLLIR
+476 
-481 EQAKHR
+481 
-487 GFGSQVQDYCTQY
+487 
-500 TRSLENVSDSR
+500 
-511 ATTFTAWFKSEQ
+511 
-523 SNEYRIKCYAWQM
+523 
-536 WRAASQLQG
+536 
-545 CHIRWPRQS
+545 
-554 DDKAQWPLYTVL
+554 
-566 QESYGRCDWDRPGR
+566 
-580 SSISSRST
+580 
-588 SCRWEQTEQ
+588 
-597 RLGQSDTM
+597 
-605 HKQSSWQNAQ
+605 
-615 EASGETEGLSMGNV
+615 
-629 LVWDLEIDHEDHSFL
+629 
-644 ANGYFVHNCKAP
+644 CKAP

-709 AVWFR
+709 AAWFR

-757 KNYTLFEK
+757 KNYTLFEQ

-779 DIYYNYHKKFPVI
+779 NVYYNYHKKFPVI

-871 LVHDEQVVSVPFTK
+871 LVHDEQVVSTPFTK
-885 EGCEATVELQQTMA
+885 EGCEATVELQQIMA

-928 KDMQNGIFNPA
+928 KDMQNGIFNQA